1 VATVRH
7 RYAAT
12 LAAGAV
18 LAVTGCGGLSTS
30 STIQPGLEVGSVQEN
45 EVRVE
50 VNPVAPGSSPQQVVQ
65 GFIRAAAASDDQY
78 QVARSYLGS
87 GPQSTWRPDSSVV
100 VFGSDTELTYKPAND
115 STVTVVANA
124 IARIDGSGRYEE
136 LPPRS
141 TVQVTFRLERTGG
154 EWRISKLPDNF
165 GLWLSRAD
173 LDRLYDPFRIYYVS
187 AGDHRL
193 VPDVRWMPLG
203 TGLATR
209 LARALLTG
217 VPDYLKGAVR
227 TDIPAG
233 TRLAVDAVTIDS
245 GTAKVDLAATKLGN
259 DPGQRQNL
267 GAQFLATVSQAPGVD
282 RVALQ
287 LEGADLQMPNGDS
300 TITSLSVLGFAPPAD
315 PVVKPVLRMGA
326 TLVPVDPDDV
336 GDNSPRTPPPG
347 GPALPTVQPGW
358 AYLAMSANGQEIA
371 GVGGDR
377 AQLVRWRGTSQVQ
390 ITAPGTGLTRP
401 TYDREDVLWLAGRSN
416 GTTKVWAVNAAA
428 DPADAAKSTPQ
439 TVSAPWLAG
448 RTVLSLRL
456 APDGQRIAVV
466 TTDRDGKD
474 PRVEVAGVVRQPNGL
489 PASLAAPLR
498 LAPTLTLARDVV
510 WVDDATLA
518 VLGRLTSSQ
527 VIRPWLVPLGGPIAA
542 GPEIAG
548 ARTITTVNGE
558 RGLVVTTED
567 HQVLIRA
574 GSRWQRVGEGTDLL
588 VAAR

>member
-1 VATVRH
+1 MRR

-18 LAVTGCGGLSTS
+18 LAVTACGGLSTS
-30 STIQPGLEVGSVQEN
+30 SAIQPGLEVGSVQEN

-65 GFIRAAAASDDQY
+65 GFIRAAAASDDAY

-87 GPQSTWRPDSSVV
+87 GPQSSWRPDSSVV
-100 VFGSDTELTYKPAND
+100 VFGSDTEVTYEPGDDN
-115 STVTVVANA
+115 TVTAVAHA
-124 IARIDGSGRYEE
+124 TARIDGQGRYQE
-136 LPPRS
+136 LPPQS
-141 TVQVTFRLERTGG
+141 SAQVTFGLERTGG
-154 EWRISKLPDNF
+154 EWRISQVPDDF
-165 GLWLSRAD
+165 GTWLSQAD

-193 VPDVRWMPLG
+193 VPDIRWLPLG

-209 LARALLTG
+209 LARSLLTG

-267 GAQFLATVSQAPGVD
+267 GAQFLATVSQAPGVE

-287 LEGADLQMPNGDS
+287 LEGATLQMPNGDS
-300 TITSLSVLGFAPPAD
+300 TVESLSILGFPSPSD
-315 PVVKPVLRMGA
+315 PVVKPVLRMGT

-336 GDNSPRTPPPG
+336 GDNGRIPPP
-347 GPALPTVQPGW
+347 ATTTYPTVQPGW
-358 AYLAMSANGQEIA
+358 AYLAMSRSGQEVA

-377 AQLVRWRGTSQVQ
+377 AQLIRWRGTTQVQ
-390 ITAPGTGLTRP
+390 LTAPGTMLTRP
-401 TYDREDVLWLAGRSN
+401 TYDREEVLWVAGRSN
-416 GTTKVWAVNAAA
+416 GETRVWAVNAAA
-428 DPADAAKSTPQ
+428 DPGDAAKSTPQ
-439 TVSAPWLAG
+439 TVSADWLRG
-448 RTVLSLRL
+448 RTVVSLRL
-456 APDGQRIAVV
+456 SPDGQRVAVV
-466 TTDRDGKD
+466 TTDRNGRT

-489 PASLAAPLR
+489 PASLSTPLR
-498 LAPTLTLARDVV
+498 LAPTLTLARDLV
-510 WVDDATLA
+510 WVDDATVA
-518 VLGRLTSSQ
+518 VLGRLTSTQ

-558 RGLVVTTED
+558 RGLVVTTDD
-567 HQVLIRA
+567 HEVLIRA

>member
-1 VATVRH
+1 MRR

-12 LAAGAV
+12 LAAGAA
-18 LAVTGCGGLSTS
+18 LAVAGCGGLSTS

-78 QVARSYLGS
+78 QVARSYLGT

-100 VFGSDTELTYKPAND
+100 VFGSDTELTYKPADNG
-115 STVTVVANA
+115 TVTVVANA
-124 IARIDGSGRYEE
+124 IARIDGSGRYQE
-136 LPPRS
+136 LAPRA
-141 TVQVTFRLERTGG
+141 TAQVTFQLERTGG

-165 GLWLSRAD
+165 GTWLSRAD

-193 VPDVRWMPLG
+193 VPDVRWLPLG

-209 LARALLTG
+209 LARSLLAG

-233 TRLAVDAVTIDS
+233 TRLAVDAVTIDA

-267 GAQFLATVSQAPGVD
+267 GAQFLATVSQAPGVE

-300 TITSLSVLGFAPPAD
+300 TIDSLSVLGFASPSD
-315 PVVKPVLRMGA
+315 PVVKPVLRVGM
-326 TLVPVDPDDV
+326 TLVPVNPDDV
-336 GDNSPRTPPPG
+336 GDNGARVPPAG
-347 GPALPTVQPGW
+347 GPALPAVQPGW
-358 AYLAMSANGQEIA
+358 AYLAMSRTGQEIA

-377 AQLVRWRGTSQVQ
+377 AQLVRWRGTTQVQ
-390 ITAPGTGLTRP
+390 LAAPGTNLTRP
-401 TYDREDVLWLAGRSN
+401 TYDREDVLWVAGRSN
-416 GTTKVWAVNAAA
+416 GATRVWAVNAAA
-428 DPADAAKSTPQ
+428 DPADAGKSAPQ
-439 TVSAPWLAG
+439 TVSADWLTG

-466 TTDRDGKD
+466 TTDRDGTN
-474 PRVEVAGVVRQPNGL
+474 PRVDVSGVVRQPNGL
-489 PASLAAPLR
+489 PASLSQPLR
-498 LAPTLTLARDVV
+498 LAPTLTMARDVV

-527 VIRPWLVPLGGPIAA
+527 VIRPWLVPLAGPIAA

-558 RGLVVTTED
+558 RGLVVTTDD
-567 HQVLIRA
+567 HEVLIRA

>member
-1 VATVRH
+1 MRR

-12 LAAGAV
+12 LATGAV
-18 LAVTGCGGLSTS
+18 LAVTACGGLSTS
-30 STIQPGLEVGSVQEN
+30 SAIQPGLEVGSVQEN

-65 GFIRAAAASDDQY
+65 GFIRAAAASDDSY
-78 QVARSYLGS
+78 QVARSYLAS

-100 VFGSDTELTYKPAND
+100 VFGSDSEVTYKPSND
-115 STVTVVANA
+115 DTVTAVAKA
-124 IARIDGSGRYEE
+124 IARIDGAGRYQE
-136 LPPRS
+136 LSPRS
-141 TVQVTFRLERTGG
+141 RVQVTFRLERTGG
-154 EWRISKLPDNF
+154 EWRISQMPDNF
-165 GLWLSRAD
+165 GTWLSQAD

-193 VPDVRWMPLG
+193 VPDIRWLPLG

-209 LARALLTG
+209 LARSLLAG

-233 TRLAVDAVTIDS
+233 TKLAVDAVTVAS
-245 GTAKVDLAATKLGN
+245 GTAKVDLSATKLGN

-267 GAQFLATVSQAPGVD
+267 GAQFLATVTQAPGVE

-300 TITSLSVLGFAPPAD
+300 TVDSLSLLGFPTPSD
-315 PVVKPVLRMGA
+315 PLVKPVLRVGT
-326 TLVPVDPDDV
+326 TLVAVDPDDV
-336 GDNSPRTPPPG
+336 GDNGQRPPP
-347 GPALPTVQPGW
+347 PQAASFPTVQPGW
-358 AYLAMSANGQEIA
+358 AYLAMSRNGQEIA
-371 GVGGDR
+371 AVGGDR
-377 AQLVRWRGTSQVQ
+377 AQLIRWRGTTQVQ
-390 ITAPGTGLTRP
+390 LTAPGTMLTHP
-401 TYDREDVLWLAGRSN
+401 TYDREDVLWVAGRAN
-416 GTTKVWAVNAAA
+416 GATRVWVVNAAA
-428 DPADAAKSTPQ
+428 DPGDASKSTPQ
-439 TVSAPWLAG
+439 TVSADWLSG
-448 RTVLSLRL
+448 RTVVSLRL
-456 APDGQRIAVV
+456 SPDGQRVAVV
-466 TTDRDGKD
+466 TTDRDGSS
-474 PRVEVAGVVRQPNGL
+474 PRVDVAGVVRQPNGL
-489 PASLAAPLR
+489 PASLSTPLR
-498 LAPTLTLARDVV
+498 LAPTLSLARDLV
-510 WVDDATLA
+510 WVDDATVA

-558 RGLVVTTED
+558 RGLVVTTDD
-567 HQVLIRA
+567 HEVLIRA

>member
-1 VATVRH
+1 MRR

-18 LAVTGCGGLSTS
+18 LAVTACGGLSTS
-30 STIQPGLEVGSVQEN
+30 SAIQPGLEVGSVQEN

-87 GPQSTWRPDSSVV
+87 GPQSSWRPDSSVV
-100 VFGSDTELTYKPAND
+100 VFGSDSELTYKASDDN
-115 STVTVVANA
+115 TVTAVANA
-124 IARIDGSGRYEE
+124 VARIDGGGRYQE

-141 TVQVTFRLERTGG
+141 TASVTFRLERSSG
-154 EWRISKLPDNF
+154 EWRISQVPEGF
-165 GLWLSRAD
+165 GTWLSRAD

-193 VPDVRWMPLG
+193 VPDVRWLPLG

-209 LARALLTG
+209 LARSLLTG
-217 VPDYLKGAVR
+217 VPEYLRGAVR
-227 TDIPAG
+227 SDIPAG

-245 GTAKVDLAATKLGN
+245 GTAKVDLSATRLGN

-267 GAQFLATVSQAPGVD
+267 GAQFLATVTQAPGVD

-300 TITSLSVLGFAPPAD
+300 TVESLSVLGFAPPSD
-315 PVVKPVLRMGA
+315 PVVKPVLRMGT

-336 GDNSPRTPPPG
+336 GDGGERVPPPG
-347 GPALPTVQPGW
+347 TGAFPTVQPGW
-358 AYLAMSANGQEIA
+358 AYLAMSRSGQEIA
-371 GVGGDR
+371 AVGGDR
-377 AQLVRWRGTSQVQ
+377 AQLIRWRGTTQVQ
-390 ITAPGTGLTRP
+390 LTAPGTGLTRP
-401 TYDREDVLWLAGRSN
+401 TYDREDVLWVAGRSN
-416 GTTKVWAVNAAA
+416 GATKVWAVNAAA
-428 DPADAAKSTPQ
+428 DPGDAAKSTPQ
-439 TVSAPWLAG
+439 TVSAAWLTG

-456 APDGQRIAVV
+456 SPDGQRVAVI
-466 TTDRDGKD
+466 TTDREGRS
-474 PRVEVAGVVRQPNGL
+474 PRVDVAGVVRQPNGL
-489 PASLAAPLR
+489 PASLAPPLR
-498 LAPTLTLARDVV
+498 LAPTLTLARDAV

-558 RGLVVTTED
+558 RGLVVTTD
-567 HQVLIRA
+567 DQRVLIRA
-574 GSRWQRVGEGTDLL
+574 GSRWQRVGEGADLV

>member
-1 VATVRH
+1 
-7 RYAAT
+7 
-12 LAAGAV
+12 
-18 LAVTGCGGLSTS
+18 
-30 STIQPGLEVGSVQEN
+30 VQEN

-65 GFIRAAAASDDQY
+65 GFIRAAAASDDAY

-87 GPQSTWRPDSSVV
+87 GPQSSWRPDSSVV
-100 VFGSDTELTYKPAND
+100 VFGSDTEVTYEPGDDN
-115 STVTVVANA
+115 TVTAVAHA
-124 IARIDGSGRYEE
+124 TARIDGQGRYQE
-136 LPPRS
+136 LPPQS
-141 TVQVTFRLERTGG
+141 SAQVTFGLERTGG
-154 EWRISKLPDNF
+154 EWRISQVPDDF
-165 GLWLSRAD
+165 GTWLSQAD

-193 VPDVRWMPLG
+193 VPDIRWLPLG

-209 LARALLTG
+209 LARSLLTG

-267 GAQFLATVSQAPGVD
+267 GAQFLATVSQAPGVE

-287 LEGADLQMPNGDS
+287 LEGATLQMPNGDS
-300 TITSLSVLGFAPPAD
+300 TVESLSILGFPSPSD
-315 PVVKPVLRMGA
+315 PVVKPVLRMGT

-336 GDNSPRTPPPG
+336 GDNGRIPPP
-347 GPALPTVQPGW
+347 ATTTYPTVQPGW
-358 AYLAMSANGQEIA
+358 AYLAMSRSGQEVA

-377 AQLVRWRGTSQVQ
+377 AQLVRWRGTTQVQ
-390 ITAPGTGLTRP
+390 LTAPGTMLTRP
-401 TYDREDVLWLAGRSN
+401 TYDREDVLWVAGRSN
-416 GTTKVWAVNAAA
+416 GETRVWAVNAAA
-428 DPADAAKSTPQ
+428 DPGDAAKSTPQ
-439 TVSAPWLAG
+439 TVSADWLRG
-448 RTVLSLRL
+448 RTVVSLRL
-456 APDGQRIAVV
+456 SPDGQRVAVV
-466 TTDRDGKD
+466 TTDRNGRT

-489 PASLAAPLR
+489 PASLSTPLR
-498 LAPTLTLARDVV
+498 LAPTLTLARDLV
-510 WVDDATLA
+510 WVDDATVA
-518 VLGRLTSSQ
+518 VLGRLTSTQ

-558 RGLVVTTED
+558 RGLVVTTDD
-567 HQVLIRA
+567 HEVLIRA